1 MVNLNL
7 TFIECLDVRDGLKK
21 EITYLYGRINSRPE
35 LKDFY
40 MSEITRLKSVINQ
53 IDVALGDKDDT
64 L

>member
-1 MVNLNL
+1 MVNLDL
-7 TFIECLDVRDGLKK
+7 TFIECLDIRDGLKK

-35 LKDFY
+35 LKEFY
-40 MSEITRLKSVINQ
+40 MSEIIRLKSIIHQ